1 MITRYYLTVVYHTST
16 PEAIWWPLW
25 FRHRIRLW
33 DQKDNIVLSVVV
45 GAKAGIVISNRI
57 QASNLN
63 DAIDEIPDVYMRFM
77 MV

>member
-1 MITRYYLTVVYHTST
+1 M
-16 PEAIWWPLW
+16 
-25 FRHRIRLW
+25 
-33 DQKDNIVLSVVV
+33 LSLVV